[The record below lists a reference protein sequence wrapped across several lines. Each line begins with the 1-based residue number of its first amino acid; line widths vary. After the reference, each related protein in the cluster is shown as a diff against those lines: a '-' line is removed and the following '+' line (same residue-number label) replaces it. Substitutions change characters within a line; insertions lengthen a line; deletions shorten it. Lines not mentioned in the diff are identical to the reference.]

1 MDNFVI
7 QFAGGATNWL
17 VLRLKEGLGVGF
29 LTGGFGKWNK
39 QIDFYNNKNLKEDIQ
54 SRERARADI
63 ARSIVG
69 LTYAGLFTAIG
80 FPLFGGGDD
89 DEEKEVEKTSR

>member
-1 MDNFVI
+1 M
-7 QFAGGATNWL
+7 
-17 VLRLKEGLGVGF
+17 LRLKEGLGVGF